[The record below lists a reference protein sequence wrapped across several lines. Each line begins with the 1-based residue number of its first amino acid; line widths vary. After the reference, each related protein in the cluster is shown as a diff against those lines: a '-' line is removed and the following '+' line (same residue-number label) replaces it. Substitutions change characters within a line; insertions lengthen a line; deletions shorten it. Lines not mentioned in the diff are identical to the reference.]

1 MKTNI
6 LVIGSGISGLTYA
19 IKVAA
24 LNPQLN
30 LVIISKNNLLESN
43 TKYAQGGIAVVSNFQ
58 KDSFDKHFQDTLT
71 AGAGTCDEAVVRFVV
86 EEGHERLNELIE
98 WGAQFDTQSNSNGLH
113 LTREGGHSEK
123 RIVHHKDKTGLEIQK
138 SLIKKIK
145 TFSNI
150 SLLENHTLV
159 DLITDHHT
167 GTDYKR
173 CYGAYVISNVKQEII
188 KISAQI
194 TVLSTGGAGQLFSHT
209 TNPKNATGD
218 GLGAAYRAKVFM
230 EGLPF
235 VQFHPTAL
243 YPKINGNTFL
253 ISEAVRGEGGIL
265 KTLSGD
271 EFMLEYHEKADLA
284 PRDIVAR
291 SIAEVMNESQDPH
304 VLLDCSTISEDDFQN
319 QFPTIMENC
328 QKIGINPPQNA
339 IPVIPAAHYYC
350 GGIHVNH
357 QGESQ
362 LKGLYAIGEC
372 SHTGLHGANR
382 LASNSLLESLVFSHR
397 AALDSLKQIARSLP
411 PKEFYNTIPYWE
423 GEHQISDQKISSI
436 GKMKKQL
443 QKLMSSKVGI
453 FKTSQGLTEAE
464 FELKSIFLETRDIYQ
479 QNKLTLGICELRNM
493 VSVAYLM
500 IKQSQDLKKNKGV
513 FYNHDYVE

>member
-1 MKTNI
+1 MDTNI

-19 IKVAA
+19 IKMAQQ
-24 LNPQLN
+24 NPSLEI
-30 LVIISKNNLLESN
+30 VMISKNSLLESN
-43 TKYAQGGIAVVSNFQ
+43 TRYAQGGIAVVSDF
-58 KDSFDKHFQDTLT
+58 KEDSFEKHIEDTLI
-71 AGAGTCDEAVVRFVV
+71 AGAGECDQEVVKFVV
-86 EEGHERLNELIE
+86 KEGYERLQELID
-98 WGAQFDTQSNSNGLH
+98 WGTHFDKQKNGLH
-113 LTREGGHSEK
+113 LTQEGGHSEK

-167 GTDYKR
+167 ESNYNR
-173 CYGAYVISNVKQEII
+173 CYGAYVISNLEQEII

-209 TNPKNATGD
+209 TNPENATGD

-243 YPKINGNTFL
+243 YPKINRNTFL

-265 KTLSGD
+265 RSLSGKR
-271 EFMLEYHEKADLA
+271 FMTEYHPKAELA

-291 SIAEVMNESQDPH
+291 SIAEVVSETGDDY
-304 VLLDCSTISEDDFQN
+304 VLLDCKAISEKEFEN
-319 QFPTIMENC
+319 QFPTIKENC
-328 QKIGINPPQNA
+328 QKVGINPPHDS
-339 IPVIPAAHYYC
+339 IPVIPAAHYFC
-350 GGIHVNH
+350 GGISVNH
-357 QGESQ
+357 YGETK

-372 SHTGLHGANR
+372 SYTGLHGANR

-397 AALDSLKQIARSLP
+397 AAIDSLKQMKENLP
-411 PKEFYNTIPYWE
+411 PRDFFLKLPEWKE
-423 GEHQISDQKISSI
+423 EHFISNEKISAI
-436 GKMKKQL
+436 GRMKKQL
-443 QKLMSSKVGI
+443 QNLMTSKVGI
-453 FKTSQGLTEAE
+453 FKTSIGLIEAE
-464 FELKSIFLETRDIYQ
+464 MELKNIFLETQDIYR

-500 IKQSQDLKKNKGV
+500 IKQSQDLNQNKGV
-513 FYNHDYVE
+513 FYNRDYVE

>member
-1 MKTNI
+1 MDTNI

-19 IKVAA
+19 IKMAEQD
-24 LNPQLN
+24 PN
-30 LVIISKNNLLESN
+30 LKITMISKNNLLESN
-43 TKYAQGGIAVVSNFQ
+43 TRYAQGGIAVVSNFE
-58 KDSFDKHFQDTLT
+58 KDSFDKHVEDTLI
-71 AGAGTCDEAVVRFVV
+71 AGAGVCDKEVVEFVV
-86 EEGHERLNELIE
+86 KEGRERLEELIQ
-98 WGAQFDTQSNSNGLH
+98 WGTHFDKQQNGLH
-113 LTREGGHSEK
+113 LTQEGGHSEK

-138 SLIKKIK
+138 SLIRKIK

-159 DLITDHHT
+159 DLITDHHS
-167 GTDYKR
+167 GSSYER
-173 CYGAYVISNVKQEII
+173 CYGAYVISNLEQEII
-188 KISAQI
+188 KISAQV

-218 GLGAAYRAKVFM
+218 GLGAAYRAKVFI

-243 YPKINGNTFL
+243 FPKIKGNTFL

-265 KTLSGD
+265 KTLSGKK
-271 EFMLEYHEKADLA
+271 FMPDYHEKAELA

-291 SIAEVMNESQDPH
+291 SIAKVVNQTGDKY
-304 VLLDCSTISEDDFQN
+304 VLLDCKAISKKDFEN
-319 QFPTIMENC
+319 QFPTIRQNC
-328 QKIGINPPQNA
+328 QKLGINPPKDP
-339 IPVIPAAHYYC
+339 IPVIPAAHYLC
-350 GGIHVNH
+350 GGISVN
-357 QGESQ
+357 QSGETK

-372 SHTGLHGANR
+372 SYTGLHGANR

-397 AALDSLKQIARSLP
+397 AALDSIKQIRGVLP
-411 PKEFYNTIPYWE
+411 PQKFYDQLPDWK
-423 GEHQISDQKISSI
+423 GEHFISNEKISAI

-443 QKLMSSKVGI
+443 QNLMTLKVGI
-453 FKTSQGLTEAE
+453 FKTSKGLAEAE
-464 FELKSIFLETRDIYQ
+464 LELKHIFVETQEIYR

-500 IKQSQDLKKNKGV
+500 IKQSQDLKQNIGV
-513 FYNHDYVE
+513 FYNQDYVG